1 MTDLIYEQ
9 FAKNY
14 LKDLL
19 SPYVQVEL
27 DRVVARREEPKEEDP
42 YRQFAKSFLSAAL
55 SPYGTVEVDKELP
68 PPEPL
73 KIPVYCVP
81 TGDTVT
87 DELGLLKRF
96 LEKKA
101 LFHAYF
107 NEIEEFDIHD
117 CLSVIL
123 TSFQEYN
130 SKDEKYTV
138 EYENFLK
145 ENPDYLDQFKDEDE
159 NEEDQEDEEDEDYY
173 LEQEAD
179 AIWIKDTWIREK
191 YYPFSWVFVP
201 TISESLIDGFG
212 AELSSDWLEG
222 IYFTPPAFRMGIVVI
237 DELPKTYETLWLRL
251 VTKGKVLLEAIDELE
266 ALRASN
272 VLRFK
277 ALNALMTLRTDLE
290 RERLVDTLDEDDEDL
305 LARLDVI
312 YKQLMN

>member
-55 SPYGTVEVDKELP
+55 SPYGTVEVDKKLP

-81 TGDTVT
+81 TGDTEIT

-123 TSFQEYN
+123 TSFPEYN
-130 SKDEKYTV
+130 SQEKYTV

-145 ENPDYLDQFKDEDE
+145 ENPDYLDQFKDE
-159 NEEDQEDEEDEDYY
+159 EDEEDEDYY

-191 YYPFSWVFVP
+191 YYPFSWVLVP

-222 IYFTPPAFRMGIVVI
+222 VYFVAPAFRMGIVVI

-277 ALNALMTLRTDLE
+277 ALNALMTLRADLE
-290 RERLVDTLDEDDEDL
+290 RERLVNSLDGEDENL
-305 LARLDVI
+305 LARLTVI